1 MCNELRNLEVKLVVG
16 RMGRRRKPRANA
28 RLEAVRVL
36 DDTGYD
42 FGFEDNRA
50 GIERAIRGQMRSAAR
65 GEGTGGKRPHD
76 DPASYG
82 GVANMMRSTGGRPQR
97 QYRYGRRYGL

>member
-1 MCNELRNLEVKLVVG
+1 MCNSVRNLEIKLVVG

-28 RLEAVRVL
+28 RQEAIRVL

-42 FGFEDNRA
+42 FGFEDSRA
-50 GIERAIRGQMRSAAR
+50 GIARTVRNQMRSAAR

-82 GVANMMRSTGGRPQR
+82 GVGNMIRATRGRPQR
-97 QYRYGRRYGL
+97 QRSYGRLYGG